1 MTLHPRYLAPVFA
14 LGLGLAGAAQ
24 AESKTATMDVRARF
38 NENCAVS
45 APALDFG
52 EMKRMSMNRA
62 IVLQGKLVVDCS
74 ERVVYRVALDAGLH
88 YDAAT
93 PQNRR
98 LAGPNGA
105 YSLYTVLLPASG
117 GGGPIWGDSG
127 LGNTLTAGS
136 PFLGTGSGVVS
147 EYAFTTVAFGAVLGN
162 GSANGNYTD
171 TLTMTLDY

>member
-1 MTLHPRYLAPVFA
+1 MTFHPRYLALA
-14 LGLGLAGAAQ
+14 LGLGLAGAAR

-52 EMKRMSMNRA
+52 EMKRMSMNKT
-62 IVLQGKLVVDCS
+62 IVLQGKLVVDCT

-93 PQNRR
+93 PENRR

-117 GGGPIWGDSG
+117 GGGSIWGDNG
-127 LGNTLTAGS
+127 LGNTLPAGS
-136 PFLGTGSGVVS
+136 PFLRTGNGVIS
-147 EYAFTTVAFGAVLGN
+147 EYVFTAVAFGVVPGN
-162 GSANGNYTD
+162 GNANGNYTD